1 MEIEDG
7 RAWALDTFGVDGVL
21 IREQIPGILRDCHEK
36 LANAQMEAE
45 MKHAGVYGQIWRKAP
60 DEFYA
65 VLGKLPSAE
74 IVSVRGYKLVAFNGT
89 IIFPWRFA
97 RESTTDIESRPFA
110 TSDGRISLFSQD
122 VERLVQSR
130 LNIEFEHP
138 ELSEAE
144 LGKLSAEGE
153 ALRETLSLYANVVVV
168 AYASNPSA
176 LHSIDWGK
184 ATLGEDGYL
193 TFEAT
198 ESLLKIGPNALMD
211 VDTVAEE
218 SFSDGPIPRPQL
230 GVKEDGTN
238 G

>member
-7 RAWALDTFGVDGVL
+7 RAWALDTFGVDGVRV
-21 IREQIPGILRDCHEK
+21 REQIPAILRDCHEK

-60 DEFYA
+60 DEFFA
-65 VLGKLPSAE
+65 VLGKLPSAD
-74 IVSVRGYKLVAFNGT
+74 IVRVRGYKLVAFNGT
-89 IIFPWRFA
+89 ILFPWRFA
-97 RESTTDIESRPFA
+97 RESTTNIESRPFA
-110 TSDGRISLFSQD
+110 TSGGRISLFAQD
-122 VERLVQSR
+122 VERLVQPR
-130 LNIEFEHP
+130 LDIEFEHP
-138 ELSEAE
+138 ELTEAE
-144 LGKLSAEGE
+144 LQHLSAERE
-153 ALRETLSLYANVVVV
+153 ALRETLSSYANVVVV

-198 ESLLKIGPNALMD
+198 ESLLAVGSGALTD
-211 VDTVAEE
+211 VDPVAEE

-230 GVKEDGTN
+230 GVKEEGTN